1 MKKKQKQK
9 KFKLLFGSKFVSPG
23 VYQIFPDSRKMES
36 KESTSFYAEFFFA
49 QNHKERRRGRRKEAA
64 AEEQET
70 EAEDNDDD
78 EDEDVQANLL
88 QSEDFY
94 HQQSCTDAQNSGS
107 ALCSNCKKK
116 KKLSLLWRSFVW
128 LSYRILKP
136 CPSRGVKVEGCSSSP
151 LPLTPSCAC
160 RRSLYLAAVATVVLV
175 VRFLHNN
182 CKRQQEK
189 TTHRD
194 HSLTYS
200 FDWNSKCHAPPDPGN
215 TLDLCTH
222 LLMCWSLQV
231 NMLFPAMSAFHLL
244 LKKLQHLRRNYLR
257 RRHNEPYSSV
267 DIGML
272 LSRCFLHDPLL
283 LWWCLGIAPPWQQ
296 MCSLD
301 RTKKNQE
308 DTRSSFR
315 RCSWSSFLCLRT
327 WDTELWPKSP
337 LLQQWSASSSAAQ
350 DPFGF
355 CLLHC
360 SSSLLLSPQHSSP
373 PISSLLKSGARNFYL
388 FPCFF
393 FTQVSRGIETKQKA
407 KNVDTSP
414 LESLIFGT
422 REQNV
427 RRSQNFEHQKHSPRI
442 ILRCQAWGKEKTH
455 YKLLNPLKSS

>member
-1 MKKKQKQK
+1 MHQ
-9 KFKLLFGSKFVSPG
+9 SCS
-23 VYQIFPDSRKMES
+23 DSRKMES
-36 KESTSFYAEFFFA
+36 KESMNFYYEFCFA
-49 QNHKERRRGRRKEAA
+49 QNHKQWSRSRNPNLFLQECTKFSLIQEKWSLKKAQVFMQSSVLPKIKERGRRKEAA

-78 EDEDVQANLL
+78 DEDEDDQENLL

-94 HQQSCTDAQNSGS
+94 HQESCTDAQNSGS
-107 ALCSNCKKK
+107 ALCSNCKKKK

-175 VRFLHNN
+175 ARFLHNN
-182 CKRQQEK
+182 CKLQQEK

-222 LLMCWSLQV
+222 LLMCRSLQV

-244 LKKLQHLRRNYLR
+244 LKKLQHLRN
-257 RRHNEPYSSV
+257 
-267 DIGML
+267 
-272 LSRCFLHDPLL
+272 LHHPLL
-283 LWWCLGIAPPWQQ
+283 LWWCLGIAPPRQQ
-296 MCSLD
+296 MWSLD
-301 RTKKNQE
+301 RTKKNQD

-337 LLQQWSASSSAAQ
+337 PLQQLSASSSAAQ
-350 DPFGF
+350 DPFRY

-388 FPCFF
+388 FPCVF

-414 LESLIFGT
+414 SESLIFGT
-422 REQNV
+422 REQNA

-442 ILRCQAWGKEKTH
+442 ILRCQAWGKQKT
-455 YKLLNPLKSS
+455 